1 MSEQVNNSKSQTGA
15 TAREVCIHIAREL
28 STLVKHTLGPNGLDN
43 MLVDAAGDSV
53 ITNDGATIIKQSAI
67 DHAVAKVI
75 MQVAKT
81 QEEQCYDGTTS
92 SLILTGEMMEQ
103 AAGLLK
109 NKIHP
114 TKIALG
120 FQIAALKAEE
130 MLLDMGA
137 EADEE
142 MLNLVAQT
150 AMTGKSAEADKEH
163 LADICVEVAMAADI
177 EDINIV
183 QRPNGKV
190 MESTA
195 IAGLLIDGEKLDHVM
210 PDAVE
215 NPKIGLIAAD
225 IDIPD
230 YAQQLNVQ
238 LNDNSGVKDFIDSR
252 NAQLV
257 EIGERLV
264 ATGLNVLFCS
274 RELHPAIIEHLAS
287 NNVYAVRRVRR
298 SDMEALANATEGRI
312 VMNID
317 TFSSK
322 DLGSAGLLEEVN
334 IGERPMIKIT
344 GTPNQATVSVLI
356 RAPTHHVVEEIKRAF
371 DDAIGVVSIAN
382 EDQSVVPGGGA
393 PYMQLSTK
401 LKEYAATVGGREQM
415 AVEAFANAL
424 EVIPKTLA
432 ANSGLDP
439 IDAMIALRKAHSADD
454 GWKYGVNV
462 NDGTASNMLAEK
474 VVEPKRVV
482 AQAIRSAADISAQL
496 IRIELITTAKALSE
510 IGDDDFQF

>member
-1 MSEQVNNSKSQTGA
+1 
-15 TAREVCIHIAREL
+15 
-28 STLVKHTLGPNGLDN
+28 
-43 MLVDAAGDSV
+43 MLVDTAGDSV

-130 MLLDMGA
+130 MLLDMGT

-195 IAGLLIDGEKLDHVM
+195 IAGLTNRRRKTRPRNARCGR
-210 PDAVE
+210 

-257 EIGERLV
+257 EIRR
-264 ATGLNVLFCS
+264 AT
-274 RELHPAIIEHLAS
+274 
-287 NNVYAVRRVRR
+287 
-298 SDMEALANATEGRI
+298 
-312 VMNID
+312 
-317 TFSSK
+317 
-322 DLGSAGLLEEVN
+322 
-334 IGERPMIKIT
+334 
-344 GTPNQATVSVLI
+344 
-356 RAPTHHVVEEIKRAF
+356 
-371 DDAIGVVSIAN
+371 
-382 EDQSVVPGGGA
+382 
-393 PYMQLSTK
+393 
-401 LKEYAATVGGREQM
+401 
-415 AVEAFANAL
+415 
-424 EVIPKTLA
+424 
-432 ANSGLDP
+432 
-439 IDAMIALRKAHSADD
+439 
-454 GWKYGVNV
+454 
-462 NDGTASNMLAEK
+462 
-474 VVEPKRVV
+474 
-482 AQAIRSAADISAQL
+482 
-496 IRIELITTAKALSE
+496 
-510 IGDDDFQF
+510 

>member
-1 MSEQVNNSKSQTGA
+1 MSEQINNSKNQTGA
-15 TAREVCIHIAREL
+15 SAREVCIHIAREL

-43 MLVDAAGDSV
+43 MLVDTAKDAV

-67 DHAVAKVI
+67 DHPVAKVI
-75 MQVAKT
+75 MNVAKT

-92 SLILTGEMMEQ
+92 SLVLTGELMAQ
-103 AAGLLK
+103 AGDLLK

-120 FQIAALKAEE
+120 YQLAALKAEE
-130 MLLDMGA
+130 ILLEMGLP
-137 EADEE
+137 ADEE
-142 MLNLVAQT
+142 ILNLVAQT
-150 AMTGKSAEADKEH
+150 AMTGKSAEAEKEY
-163 LADICVEVAMAADI
+163 LAGICVEVAMAAPM

-183 QRPNGKV
+183 QRPNGRVKD
-190 MESTA
+190 STA

-238 LNDNSGVKDFIDSR
+238 LKGNDDVRSFIEGR

-257 EIGERLV
+257 EMGQKLID
-264 ATGLNVLFCS
+264 TGMNVLFCS

-287 NNVYAVRRVRR
+287 NGVYGVRRVRR
-298 SDMEALANATEGRI
+298 SDMEALANSTGGRI

-322 DLGSAGLLEEVN
+322 DLGSADLLEEISV
-334 IGERPMIKIT
+334 GERPMIKLT
-344 GTPNQATVSVLI
+344 GTPNETSVSVLV
-356 RAPTHHVVEEIKRAF
+356 RAPTEHVVAEIKRAF
-371 DDAIGVVSIAN
+371 DDAIGVVSIAH
-382 EDQSVVPGGGA
+382 EDQSVLPGGGA
-393 PYMQLSTK
+393 PYMQLSVK
-401 LKEYAATVGGREQM
+401 LKEYASTVGGREQM

-424 EVIPKTLA
+424 EIIPKTLA
-432 ANSGLDP
+432 ENSGLDP
-439 IDAMIALRKAHSADD
+439 IDAMIALRKAHTEAD

-462 NDGTASNMLAEK
+462 LDGSAVDMVAEK
-474 VVEPKRVV
+474 VIEPKRVV
-482 AQAIRSAADISAQL
+482 AQAVRSAADIASQL
-496 IRIELITTAKALSE
+496 IRVELITTAKPTSE

>member
-1 MSEQVNNSKSQTGA
+1 MSENVNNSKNQQGA

-28 STLVKHTLGPNGLDN
+28 SKLVKHTLGPNGLDN
-43 MLVDAAGDSV
+43 MLVDTAGDSV

-92 SLILTGEMMEQ
+92 SIILTGELMSQ
-103 AAGLLK
+103 AAELLK

-130 MLLDMGA
+130 LLLDMGI
-137 EADEE
+137 DVDDKV
-142 MLNLVAQT
+142 LHQVAQT

-163 LADICVEVAMAADI
+163 LSDICVEVAMAAPL
-177 EDINIV
+177 EDIVIV

-190 MESTA
+190 QESTA
-195 IAGLLIDGEKLDHVM
+195 ISGLLIDGEKLDHAM

-215 NPKIGLIAAD
+215 DPKIALIAAD

-238 LNDNSGVKDFIDSR
+238 LNDNAGVKEFISSR
-252 NAQLV
+252 NNQLV
-257 EIGERLV
+257 EIAEKLKE
-264 ATGLNVLFCS
+264 TGMTTLFCS
-274 RELHPAIIEHLAS
+274 REVHPAIIEYLAS
-287 NNVYAVRRVRR
+287 QSIYAVRRVRR
-298 SDMEALANATEGRI
+298 SDMEALSKSTGARI

-317 TFSSK
+317 TFATK
-322 DLGSAGLLEEVN
+322 DLGSAELLEEVS

-344 GTPNQATVSVLI
+344 GTPNESTVSVLV
-356 RAPTHHVVEEIKRAF
+356 RAPTQHVVDEIKRAF
-371 DDAIGVVSIAN
+371 DDAIGVVSIAY
-382 EDQSVVPGGGA
+382 EDKSVVPGGGA

-401 LKEYAATVGGREQM
+401 LREYASTVGGREQM

-432 ANSGLDP
+432 ENSGLDP
-439 IDAMIALRKAHSADD
+439 IDAMIALRKAHSGDD
-454 GWKYGVNV
+454 GWKFGVNV
-462 NDGTASNMLAEK
+462 NDGSASDMVTEN
-474 VVEPKRVV
+474 VIEPKRVV
-482 AQAIRSAADISAQL
+482 SQAVRSAADISAQL
-496 IRIELITTAKALSE
+496 IRIQLITTAKPTSE

>member
-1 MSEQVNNSKSQTGA
+1 MSEQVNNSKNQTGA

-43 MLVDAAGDSV
+43 MLVDTAGDSV

-92 SLILTGEMMEQ
+92 SLILTGELMEQ

-130 MLLDMGA
+130 ILLDMGTGV
-137 EADEE
+137 DESL
-142 MLNLVAQT
+142 LNLVAQT

-163 LADICVEVAMAADI
+163 LADICVEVAMAANID
-177 EDINIV
+177 DINIV

-190 MESTA
+190 QESTA

-215 NPKIGLIAAD
+215 DPKIGLIAAD

-238 LNDNSGVKDFIDSR
+238 LKDNSGVKEFIDSR

-257 EIGERLV
+257 EIGEKLKQ
-264 ATGLNVLFCS
+264 TGLNVLFCS
-274 RELHPAIIEHLAS
+274 RELHPAIIEHLAA
-287 NNVYAVRRVRR
+287 NNIYAVRRVRR
-298 SDMEALANATEGRI
+298 SDMEALAKSTGGRI

-317 TFSSK
+317 TFSEK
-322 DLGSAGLLEEVN
+322 DLGTAKLLEEVN
-334 IGERPMIKIT
+334 IGERPMIKLT
-344 GTPNQATVSVLI
+344 GTPNESTVSVLI

-371 DDAIGVVSIAN
+371 DDAIGVVSIAH

-439 IDAMIALRKAHSADD
+439 IDAMIALRKAHTEEN
-454 GWKYGVNV
+454 GWQFGVNV
-462 NDGTASNMLAEK
+462 NDGTACNMLDEK

-496 IRIELITTAKALSE
+496 IRIELITTAKSVSE
-510 IGDDDFQF
+510 IGDDEFQF

>member
-1 MSEQVNNSKSQTGA
+1 MSEQVNNSKNQKGA
-15 TAREVCIHIAREL
+15 SAREVCIHIAREL

-43 MLVDAAGDSV
+43 MLVDTAGDSV
-53 ITNDGATIIKQSAI
+53 ITNDGATIIQQSAI
-67 DHAVAKVI
+67 DHAVAKII
-75 MQVAKT
+75 MNVAKT
-81 QEEQCYDGTTS
+81 QDELCFDGTTS

-103 AAGLLK
+103 GAELLK
-109 NKIHP
+109 DKVHP

-120 FQIAALKAEE
+120 FLMAALKAEE
-130 MLLDMGA
+130 LLLDMGI
-137 EADEE
+137 DINEE
-142 MLNLVAQT
+142 TLNLAAQT
-150 AMTGKSAEADKEH
+150 AMTGKSAESDKEH
-163 LADICVEVAMAADI
+163 LANICVEVAMAAPI

-190 MESTA
+190 QESTA

-215 NPKIGLIAAD
+215 DPKIGLIAAD

-238 LNDNSGVKDFIDSR
+238 LSDNSGVKDFIDSR

-257 EIGERLV
+257 EIGERLKE
-264 ATGLNVLFCS
+264 TGMNVLFCS
-274 RELHPAIIEHLAS
+274 REVHPAIIEHLAS
-287 NNVYAVRRVRR
+287 NNIYAVRRVRR
-298 SDMEALANATEGRI
+298 SDMEALSKATNARI

-322 DLGSAGLLEEVN
+322 DLGNAGLLEQVT
-334 IGERPMIKIT
+334 IGERPMIKLT
-344 GTPNQATVSVLI
+344 ETANKATVSVLV
-356 RAPTHHVVEEIKRAF
+356 RAPTEHVVAEIKRAF
-371 DDAIGVVSIAN
+371 DDAIGVVSIAY
-382 EDQSVVPGGGA
+382 EDKSVLPGGGA

-401 LKEYAATVGGREQM
+401 LKEFASTVGGREQM

-432 ANSGLDP
+432 ENSGLDP
-439 IDAMIALRKAHSADD
+439 IDAMIALRKAHTEDE

-462 NDGTASNMLAEK
+462 NNGSATNMLVEG
-474 VVEPKRVV
+474 VIEPKRVV

-496 IRIELITTAKALSE
+496 MRIQLITTAKPVSE
-510 IGDDDFQF
+510 IGDDDFKF